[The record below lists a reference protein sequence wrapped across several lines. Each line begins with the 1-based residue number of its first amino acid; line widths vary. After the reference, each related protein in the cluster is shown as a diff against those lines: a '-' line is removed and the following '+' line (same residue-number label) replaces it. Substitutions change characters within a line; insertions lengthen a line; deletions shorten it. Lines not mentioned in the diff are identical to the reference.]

1 MNRIEQIQQFLKN
14 SPGDPFLLHALA
26 LEHIKIGNDADAR
39 QIFENLL
46 SKRPE
51 YVGSY
56 YHLAAL
62 LVKMGEQDL
71 AVEWYQKGIDAARKV
86 GDQHAL
92 RELQSALEELN
103 D

>member
-1 MNRIEQIQQFLKN
+1 MNRIEQIQHFLKN

-71 AVEWYQKGIDAARKV
+71 AVEWYQKGMDAARKV